1 MVAGH
6 EDHLPAAPERT
17 ADLAQDRL
25 GDVHRTL
32 GPLFEQLHDVPEE
45 HKPLDALKRFQQPV
59 QRLRVRE
66 DVVPQTRSQMKVR
79 EHECRHT
86 RSR

>member
-6 EDHLPAAPERT
+6 EDHLPADPERP
-17 ADLAQDRL
+17 ADQAEDRL
-25 GDVHRTL
+25 GDIHRAL
-32 GPLFEQLHDVPEE
+32 GPLFEQLHDVPEQ
-45 HKPLDALKRFQQPV
+45 HKPLDALKRLEQPV

-79 EHECRHT
+79 EHECRHASP
-86 RSR
+86 R